1 MHSGP
6 IESQKLIQHSTYLD
20 QLITNYWRFKLDF
33 AGTAVEPTCL
43 PHLVDEMAVDV
54 GLKRLKKSEDDLLML
69 LMELLEPRAA
79 MVIAN
84 VDVVHN

>member
-1 MHSGP
+1 
-6 IESQKLIQHSTYLD
+6 
-20 QLITNYWRFKLDF
+20 
-33 AGTAVEPTCL
+33 
-43 PHLVDEMAVDV
+43 MAVDV